1 MKRNLND
8 TWAQYQ
14 LLMDKDGILLAAE
27 EILHRLERRRT
38 IESPT
43 EVISYLAARCAHLPH
58 EVFGRMWLDTRHRV
72 IFVHR
77 HRRQLRGS
85 STHLRQACPGAQRR
99 RHGSIPQP
107 PLRQPR
113 AQRCSPRHHCQAQA
127 AAGPAERA
135 GFGPRRPG
143 WDPRRESGGQGGA
156 SRYNKARK
164 TGLVL
169 LALRAMNSH
178 VWSPLCSSCYTG
190 NGADS
195 EVVYNRQY
203 GAHCLA

>member
-1 MKRNLND
+1 MFTGTVDSCEVHPPIFAKRALELNAAAMVLFHNPPSGNPEPSAAVRAI
-8 TWAQYQ
+8 TAKLKQ
-14 LLMDKDGILLAAE
+14 LLDLLNV
-27 EILHRLERRRT
+27 R
-38 IESPT
+38 
-43 EVISYLAARCAHLPH
+43 
-58 EVFGRMWLDTRHRV
+58 
-72 IFVHR
+72 
-77 HRRQLRGS
+77 
-85 STHLRQACPGAQRR
+85 
-99 RHGSIPQP
+99 
-107 PLRQPR
+107 
-113 AQRCSPRHHCQAQA
+113 
-127 AAGPAERA
+127 

-143 WDPRRESGGQGGA
+143 WDPRQSLAARGGS

-169 LALRAMNSH
+169 LAMRAMNSH